1 MIALK
6 GSRFAV
12 SYNKDSGEHNVFVRT
27 KDGYSNIT
35 NSLGAEEKEELI
47 NDLIYCITN
56 LSNQEGGRKYV

>member
-12 SYNKDSGEHNVFVRT
+12 SYSKNSGEHNVFIRT
-27 KDGYSNIT
+27 KDGYSDIT

-47 NDLIYCITN
+47 NDLIYCITD
-56 LSNQEGGRKYV
+56 LLNQ